1 MSIERNPL
9 TARSVVAST
18 LLGTEPPWLPTR
30 TLLRAGDLFGIAEG
44 TIRVALSRMA
54 GAGELEPSGDGYR
67 LVGRLLDRQA
77 RQTASRLAATERWDG
92 SWEIGMVRSGAPRAA
107 ADRAS
112 LRQALSDL
120 RLGELREGIWT
131 RPANLAP
138 DRSPDARAVAT
149 AQCLWVHRADIEPPP
164 APAELW
170 DLAAWT
176 ADAAVVR
183 SELAGLLPGVE
194 AGDTAALRAGFVAS
208 AAVLRLLQRDP
219 LLPAELT
226 PPDWPGDELRRDYDR
241 YDAVWRASFRRHLD
255 A

>member
-1 MSIERNPL
+1 MSIERKPL

-18 LLGTEPPWLPTR
+18 LLGTDPPWLPTR

-54 GAGELEPSGDGYR
+54 GAGELEPSGDGYQ
-67 LVGRLLDRQA
+67 LAGRLLDRQA
-77 RQTASRLAATERWDG
+77 RQTASRLATTERWDG
-92 SWEIGMVRSGAPRAA
+92 SWEIGMVRSGSARAA
-107 ADRAS
+107 ADRAL

-120 RLGELREGIWT
+120 RLGELREGMWT

-138 DRSPDARAVAT
+138 DRSPDARAIAAT
-149 AQCLWVHRADIEPPP
+149 QCLWVHRADIEPPP

-176 ADAAVVR
+176 TDAGALR
-183 SELAGLLPGVE
+183 SELAGLLPRVD

-226 PPDWPGDELRRDYDR
+226 PPNWPGDELRRDYDR